1 MFQKILEQFKGLLKN
16 KKDDISGNGD
26 KKVKE
31 KQILQSESFLQAVSE
46 SESKIINNPVI
57 PKVLIEPDPALRKSW
72 MLDLAK
78 NQIRQYKSLLSD
90 DSARSLVQG
99 NIYVSANRVVLNS
112 ILDYALHLKIK
123 KEKITLISAKTDNA
137 HSFNL
142 WDAPADIVAH
152 RLQELFLS
160 DKKLSVEEY
169 RNESIIIENFVDLAA
184 LAVPLN
190 GGIPT
195 LSDFLKLFD
204 DHRHLKHSIE
214 LVKNDYENHQSYEE
228 MDRYSHLLF
237 GKKSNLDHSS
247 FSNRTNISS
256 RMSQLISWFDMLLES
271 WNSQPDN
278 QMYTSLVRQVIKTGN
293 DIHKTLADEE
303 VKRLLLGP
311 NPVSLKELIN
321 PKSDAGIVLIL
332 IPKEKRQVGRVIIDS
347 LFSDS
352 FSYYTVDTLGKNNNV
367 VDSKQIEPKLPLINI
382 CLDNWNEC
390 TSNAQLFWINQ
401 LTGKRLTLL
410 ASASHELT
418 ISKYSIVTRGL
429 CYIKRLGLNGQ
440 FKIIGYPDT
449 RK

>member
-16 KKDDISGNGD
+16 KKDDISGNDD
-26 KKVKE
+26 KKAKE

-57 PKVLIEPDPALRKSW
+57 PKVLIESDPALRKSW

-78 NQIRQYKSLLSD
+78 NQIRQYKSLLSAD
-90 DSARSLVQG
+90 TARSLVQG

-123 KEKITLISAKTDNA
+123 KEKITLISAKIDNA
-137 HSFNL
+137 YSINL

-204 DHRHLKHSIE
+204 DHRYLKHSIE
-214 LVKNDYENHQSYEE
+214 LVKKDYENHQSYEE
-228 MDRYSHLLF
+228 MDQYSHLLF

-271 WNSQPDN
+271 WNSQPNN

-390 TSNAQLFWINQ
+390 ASNAQLFWINQ

-418 ISKYSIVTRGL
+418 ISKYSIVTREL